1 MRTPRQVMVGL
12 TVLAGMLVI
21 LALSAVS
28 AFAAG
33 EPVVGTEGATAVT
46 RTTAVVHGSVNPAGV
61 SVTACAFEYGS
72 EAGNYTETVA
82 CTQPTPLT
90 GEESLPVSAA
100 LNGLVLASTYH
111 YRLTA
116 SGVFGSV
123 HGEDQSFTTN
133 AAVEGLATLPAS
145 AITATTVTLNGTLE
159 PNALDTH
166 YQFQYGTSESYGS
179 STASQDA
186 GEASELLPVSAALSG
201 LVPNQLYHYRL
212 LGENSLGSTQGA
224 DETFTTTPVLPL
236 VEGPGSTVS
245 LKRTRAQI
253 LYTVNPQNN
262 TTQYR
267 VQYGTS
273 SSYGQTTTFATLPA
287 ALAGETVYINLED
300 LTPGTLYHYR
310 LQATDSAG
318 SINTPDQTFTTNPP
332 TPPVV
337 ATGPANTVGQNN
349 ATITGS
355 VNPQGEATTY
365 GFEIGTGGEYGAP
378 TGLATTSS
386 GEETAG
392 LTLTAL
398 QPGTT
403 YHYRITATNADGTTY
418 GSDQTFTTT
427 GIAVQLTIPP
437 APPLIT
443 TPNVTF
449 PTLTATITKPATKP
463 KPKKHTKKK
472 TKKKTKKHPK
482 HTIKK

>member
-1 MRTPRQVMVGL
+1 MRTPRQLKIGL

-46 RTTAVVHGSVNPAGV
+46 RTTATVHGSVNPAGS
-61 SVTACAFEYGS
+61 SVTACVFEYGS
-72 EAGNYTETVA
+72 EAGNYTETVP

-90 GEESLPVSAA
+90 GEESLPVSAT

-116 SGVFGSV
+116 SGAFGTV

-145 AITATTVTLNGTLE
+145 AITASSATLNGTLE

-166 YQFQYGTSESYGS
+166 YQFEYGTSESYGT
-179 STASQDA
+179 STPSQDA
-186 GEASELLPVSAALSG
+186 GEASEPVAVSAALTG
-201 LVPNQLYHYRL
+201 LVPNQFYHYRL
-212 LGENSLGSTQGA
+212 VGEKVLGSTQGA
-224 DETFTTTPVLPL
+224 DETFTTTPVVPL
-236 VEGPGSTVS
+236 VEGSGSTVS

-253 LYTVNPQNN
+253 VYTINTQNN
-262 TTQYR
+262 TSRYHL
-267 VQYGTS
+267 QYGAS
-273 SSYGQTTTFATLPA
+273 ASYGQTTTPATVPA
-287 ALAGETVYINLED
+287 AVAGETVYINLED

-310 LQATDSAG
+310 LQATNSAG

-337 ATGPANTVGQNN
+337 ATGSANTVGQNN

-365 GFEIGTGGEYGAP
+365 GFEIGTGEEYGAP

-386 GEETAG
+386 GEETVG
-392 LTLTAL
+392 LALTGL

-449 PTLTATITKPATKP
+449 PTLTATATNPATKP

-472 TKKKTKKHPK
+472 TKKHPK
-482 HTIKK
+482 HTTKK